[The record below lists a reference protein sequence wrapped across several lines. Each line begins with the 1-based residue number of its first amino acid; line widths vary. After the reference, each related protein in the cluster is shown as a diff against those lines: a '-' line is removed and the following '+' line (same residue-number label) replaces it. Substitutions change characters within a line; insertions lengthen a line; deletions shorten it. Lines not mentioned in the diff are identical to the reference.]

1 MIARP
6 PIDGI
11 LFDFDGLILDT
22 ETPIFQAWQEMF
34 RRYGQEL
41 LLEEWAEILGKS
53 LDVVGP
59 AEIFLDNLSDEV
71 ERRKV
76 KEEVSKRE
84 LELVNEQRPLP
95 GAVELIQK
103 SKEHGLKLGIVS
115 SSEEEWIHTHL
126 NRLGLDHY
134 FDHTSCA
141 DEVEQA
147 KPDPALYHLALKKT
161 ELSPEKVVVLEDS
174 PNGVLAAKRAGLYCI
189 AVPNKLTKQL
199 PFYQN
204 GGTPDMIL
212 DSLLDF
218 PWTKFTKGDL

>member
-1 MIARP
+1 MIVTP
-6 PIDGI
+6 PIDGM

-34 RRYGQEL
+34 RKYGQEL
-41 LLEEWAEILGKS
+41 RLEEWAEILGKS

-59 AEIFLDNLSDEV
+59 AEIFVESLSDEN
-71 ERRKV
+71 ERKKV
-76 KEEVSKRE
+76 LREVSKRE
-84 LELVNEQRPLP
+84 LELVNQQQPLP

-103 SKEHGLKLGIVS
+103 SKKHGLKLGIVS

-134 FDHTSCA
+134 FDQTSCA
-141 DEVEQA
+141 DEVEEA
-147 KPDPALYHLALKKT
+147 KPDPALYHLGLTKM
-161 ELSPEKVVVLEDS
+161 EVSPEKVIVLEDS

-189 AVPNKLTKQL
+189 AVPNRLTKQL

-218 PWTKFTKGDL
+218 PWTKFTKGKL

>member
-1 MIARP
+1 MIVSP

-34 RRYGQEL
+34 RRHGQEL
-41 LLEEWAEILGKS
+41 LLDEWAEILGKS

-59 AEIFLDNLSDEV
+59 AEIFVENLTDEN
-71 ERRKV
+71 ERKKV
-76 KEEVSKRE
+76 LREVSKRE
-84 LELVNEQRPLP
+84 LELVKEQLPLP

-115 SSEEEWIHTHL
+115 SSEEEWIRSHL
-126 NRLGLDHY
+126 CRLGLDGY

-147 KPDPALYHLALKKT
+147 KPDPALYHLGLKKMRVQ
-161 ELSPEKVVVLEDS
+161 PEKVIVLEDS

-189 AVPNKLTKQL
+189 AVPNRLTSQL
-199 PFYQN
+199 PYYQN

-212 DSLLDF
+212 ESLLEF
-218 PWTKFTKGDL
+218 PWSKFTKGDL

>member
-1 MIARP
+1 MIVSP
-6 PIDGI
+6 PIAGI

-41 LLEEWAEILGKS
+41 LLEEWAKVIGKAC
-53 LDVVGP
+53 DIDDP
-59 AEIFLDNLSDEV
+59 AEIFLENLPDED
-71 ERRKV
+71 ERRRV

-84 LELVNEQRPLP
+84 LELLIEKRPLP

-103 SKEHGLKLGIVS
+103 SKAHGLKLGIVS
-115 SSEEEWIHTHL
+115 SSDEEWIHTHL
-126 NRLGLDHY
+126 KRLGLEHY

-141 DEVEQA
+141 DEVEHA
-147 KPDPALYHLALKKT
+147 KPNPSLYLLALKKM
-161 ELSPEKVVVLEDS
+161 EIIPEKVIVLEDS

-189 AVPNKLTKQL
+189 AVQNTLTKQL
-199 PFYQN
+199 PFYKN